1 MNHFMRVVSLMFFA
15 VLFLGACSA
24 QRGNTGPSLAAWKGA
39 VKGQWTLNSINQ
51 ENFPSGASVKN
62 IFDEAPME
70 CFIGS
75 QWNLTASGKGS
86 ITFTE
91 SGTLC
96 SPGVVREI
104 FWSLNKDEITNY
116 VGLQF
121 KKILPGDKARDVTTG
136 YHLDLESAG
145 EGRMTVRMPLDVGGA
160 NPGYLVF
167 NFAR

>member
-1 MNHFMRVVSLMFFA
+1 MNRFMKVVGVLLFT
-15 VLFLGACSA
+15 VLFLGACST
-24 QRGNTGPSLAAWKGA
+24 QRGSTGPSLSAWKGA
-39 VKGQWTLNSINQ
+39 VKGQWTLNSIQQ
-51 ENFPSGASVKN
+51 ENFPTGASVKS
-62 IFDEAPME
+62 IFDEAPVN

-75 QWNLTASGKGS
+75 QWNLTASGKGY

-91 SGTLC
+91 TGSLC
-96 SPGVVREI
+96 SPGAVREI
-104 FWSLNKDEITNY
+104 FWSLNKDELTNY

-145 EGRMTVRMPLDVGGA
+145 EGRMIMRMPLDVGGN

-167 NFAR
+167 NFSR